1 MPDNTEQSTLKI
13 ICADWILP
21 MTSPF
26 FSANESSQPLI
37 QPDLLIDHAIVVSN
51 DKIIELI
58 PQSSIDKLYPETVSE
73 LDLESNVELI
83 NLGQSLLMPG
93 FVNSHCHAAMTLLRG
108 VNDNLSLQDWLNQV
122 IYPLEQKFVC
132 DEFVYQGTQHAIA
145 EMLRSGTTCFQDMYF
160 MPDQASKAV
169 HEAGIRANIG
179 LMVVENKTS
188 WADDAEDCINKG
200 LKVRDDFKQLDLID
214 FSFAPHAIYSVSEQT
229 LEKLVMLSNELAINL
244 QIHLHECPAEI
255 SDSLQKH
262 KQRPFELAAKLGLL
276 SPQFNTAHMT
286 QLIDNEIEQIA
297 QSGTHVIHCP
307 QSNLKLAS
315 GVCPVVKLLK
325 ADVNVAIGTD
335 GAASNNDLDML
346 AEIQSAVWL
355 SSRAIHDKFERDIN
369 VFEETTLNKQ
379 SSLTAYQGLYAGT
392 MGGAKALG
400 ISDKVGSLEIG
411 KQADFICID
420 LSSIEAQPVYDPI
433 SQVVYSS
440 SRDQV
445 THVWVAG
452 KCLLNNRQLT
462 TLNESL
468 IIKNTKEWQTK
479 VASFLKTNNP
489 LH

>member
-1 MPDNTEQSTLKI
+1 MPDNMEQSTFRI

-21 MTSPF
+21 MTSPVF
-26 FSANESSQPLI
+26 LSHETSQLTT
-37 QPDLLIDHAIVVSN
+37 QPDLLIDHAIVISKDTIV
-51 DKIIELI
+51 DLI
-58 PQSSIDKLYPETVSE
+58 PQSSIANLYPKA
-73 LDLESNVELI
+73 ESNAEI
-83 NLGQSLLMPG
+83 ENLGQSLLMPG

-108 VNDNLSLQDWLNQV
+108 VNDNLSLQDWLNHV
-122 IYPLEQKFVC
+122 IYPLEKKFVS

-160 MPDQASKAV
+160 MPGQASKAV

-188 WADDAEDCINKG
+188 WANDAQDCINKG
-200 LKVRDDFKQLDLID
+200 LRVRDDFKQLDLID
-214 FSFAPHAIYSVSEQT
+214 FSFAPHAIYSVSENT
-229 LEKLVMLSNELAINL
+229 LEKLVMLSNELSINL

-255 SDSLQKH
+255 SDSLEKYKH
-262 KQRPFELAAKLGLL
+262 RPFELAVKLGLL

-286 QLIDNEIEQIA
+286 QLIDSEIEQIA

-315 GVCPVVKLLK
+315 GVCPVVKLLN
-325 ADVNVAIGTD
+325 AGVNVAIGTD

-355 SSRAIHDKFERDIN
+355 SSRAIHDKFKSDAN
-369 VFEETTLNKQ
+369 VLEKVNFKENGSKEKT
-379 SSLTAYQGLYAGT
+379 SLTAYQGLYAGT

-400 ISDKVGSLEIG
+400 ISDKIGSLEVG
-411 KQADFICID
+411 KQADFISID

-433 SQVVYSS
+433 SQVVYST

-452 KCLLNNRQLT
+452 KCLLENRQLT

-468 IIKNTKEWQTK
+468 IIKNTKEWQK
-479 VASFLKTNNP
+479 KIASYLKSN
-489 LH
+489 